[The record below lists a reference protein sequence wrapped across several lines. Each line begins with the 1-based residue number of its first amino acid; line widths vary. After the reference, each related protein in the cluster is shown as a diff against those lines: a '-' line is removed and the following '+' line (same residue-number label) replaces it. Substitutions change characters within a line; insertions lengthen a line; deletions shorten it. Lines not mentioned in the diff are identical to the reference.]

1 MEKYLYKKSYQLNS
15 FKPIRFNDL
24 WGKKGV
30 FTTIRVVSPK
40 RKFIFFASHIA
51 NMNLSLTKMNIK
63 FKISQKIILQL
74 LTPVFKKINNKDVL
88 LRIAIN
94 TNIISLSLRI
104 RRRPIKNFV
113 AKLYFYKR
121 STPNLKN
128 LLEIRVLFFR
138 RPSLYLIN
146 AGVTLIVPLIENLTA
161 LVRRFNKT
169 CYSRLLSN

>member
-63 FKISQKIILQL
+63 YTNEHSEKLKFSKPHPYGINIL
-74 LTPVFKKINNKDVL
+74 K
-88 LRIAIN
+88 RIYK
-94 TNIISLSLRI
+94 
-104 RRRPIKNFV
+104 IKN
-113 AKLYFYKR
+113 KNTLYFGDTVYDFKSAKNSGVNYIHVNCTKR
-121 STPNLKN
+121 LYNIYVNLS
-128 LLEIRVLFFR
+128 
-138 RPSLYLIN
+138 SLK
-146 AGVTLIVPLIENLTA
+146 T
-161 LVRRFNKT
+161 NKSDKIF
-169 CYSRLLSN
+169 YI